1 MNAILP
7 SSGTSD
13 VLASGLI
20 RPPSGVCVLMSTYA
34 SETADNLR
42 TSLES
47 LYSQTIVPERI
58 VLVIDGRI
66 VRPAGTPFQPVS
78 VFFRKQLLRDWR
90 VIRQYKSV
98 FFRIKIIIC

>member
-1 MNAILP
+1 MDAILP

-47 LYSQTIVPERI
+47 EACEIFVMS
-58 VLVIDGRI
+58 
-66 VRPAGTPFQPVS
+66 
-78 VFFRKQLLRDWR
+78 RKNGLTYWKDWCR
-90 VIRQYKSV
+90 LSDSNR
-98 FFRIKIIIC
+98 

>member
-1 MNAILP
+1 MDAILP

-42 TSLES
+42 TSLETS
-47 LYSQTIVPERI
+47 ATDAVLDGDLDDIMSAALAARI
-58 VLVIDGRI
+58 G
-66 VRPAGTPFQPVS
+66 
-78 VFFRKQLLRDWR
+78 
-90 VIRQYKSV
+90 
-98 FFRIKIIIC
+98 

>member
-1 MNAILP
+1 MDAILP
-7 SSGTSD
+7 FSGTHD

-47 LYSQTIVPERI
+47 EACEIFVMS
-58 VLVIDGRI
+58 
-66 VRPAGTPFQPVS
+66 
-78 VFFRKQLLRDWR
+78 RKNGLTHWKQWCRLSDSNR
-90 VIRQYKSV
+90 
-98 FFRIKIIIC
+98 